1 MDGMVNFI
9 FFMHQSFN
17 MKFVRFNFMLKK
29 CQLTRIRGE
38 FTERNIDN
46 EEEYWRDAFARGQ
59 YFSRMY

>member
-1 MDGMVNFI
+1 
-9 FFMHQSFN
+9 
-17 MKFVRFNFMLKK
+17 MKFVCFNFMLKK